1 MAPWCSL
8 HAKAFAPK
16 QSLCGDQA
24 CRKSKTGQLRE
35 REHPLQ
41 RASERSGS
49 VMCLGCW
56 SRLTIKNRTLEETQ
70 ELEEQVFLLRHDL
83 VEAELFTALL
93 NLVIGDTLLDVG
105 LEPVVRDHAI
115 VVNARLL
122 RGLPE
127 LKCGA
132 SVWQADG

>member
-16 QSLCGDQA
+16 RSLCGDQA

-127 LKCGA
+127 LKGGA

>member
-122 RGLPE
+122 RRLPE
-127 LKCGA
+127 LKGGA
-132 SVWQADG
+132 SVW